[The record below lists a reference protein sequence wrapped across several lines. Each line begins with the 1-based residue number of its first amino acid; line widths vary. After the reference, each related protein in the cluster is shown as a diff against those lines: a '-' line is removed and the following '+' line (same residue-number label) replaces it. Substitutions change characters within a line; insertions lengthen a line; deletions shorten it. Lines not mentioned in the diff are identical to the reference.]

1 MRIKRPIRISCI
13 KKPIL
18 TFEHTFFSH
27 NIYHSPYCISPKSN
41 RHNPF
46 IHLYTFSKIHRD
58 IIQSKRPTNT
68 LLRHTVDKHFHMFTT
83 KTIQH
88 NIHIRPNTTRLTQ
101 FQTRSFCQS
110 ITKRFSAI
118 LQITSIYCQ
127 SRKCRISHPTHSR
140 RNNLYL
146 L

>member
-1 MRIKRPIRISCI
+1 MRIKRPIRICRI

-27 NIYHSPYCISPKSN
+27 NIYHSPYCVCPKSN

-46 IHLYTFSKIHRD
+46 IHLYAFCKIHRN

-88 NIHIRPNTTRLTQ
+88 HIHIRPNTSRLTQ
-101 FQTRSFCQS
+101 FQTWSFSQS

-140 RNNLYL
+140 RNNLHL